1 MIDEIKEEGRAG
13 LVAEQRQKFRVE
25 NMDEWILVNKLLTT
39 QDTWKERRPQKLVPS
54 HVMSSLSEVTREAT
68 SQMWQYGHRVRWM
81 RTHSGER
88 ICRLRELQ
96 QPGLGPPQLL
106 LPLNRT
112 VMMTDLYPTD
122 EEQRANKPAGMRGS
136 CGATVALY
144 VGDESWAGL
153 KPNFTDGNDADG
165 QFNLLNLERDIRQ
178 GKVVVDKLKHLCR
191 LLRASMT
198 TTGGKEANKS
208 ELERKLLDYIER
220 NRTLL
225 ESLFQPL
232 VQLDLPSDS
241 WHNLQSRLPKD
252 DNLFDVLSSLE
263 GVAWEACVP
272 VYEQDEAGK
281 RVIVRDRAGLVKFRK
296 VHGRMGIPCTWTCHA
311 ETRCSASADKLAAA
325 SAA

>member
-1 MIDEIKEEGRAG
+1 M
-13 LVAEQRQKFRVE
+13 
-25 NMDEWILVNKLLTT
+25 
-39 QDTWKERRPQKLVPS
+39 
-54 HVMSSLSEVTREAT
+54 
-68 SQMWQYGHRVRWM
+68 
-81 RTHSGER
+81 
-88 ICRLRELQ
+88 
-96 QPGLGPPQLL
+96 
-106 LPLNRT
+106 
-112 VMMTDLYPTD
+112 
-122 EEQRANKPAGMRGS
+122 
-136 CGATVALY
+136 
-144 VGDESWAGL
+144 
-153 KPNFTDGNDADG
+153 
-165 QFNLLNLERDIRQ
+165 
-178 GKVVVDKLKHLCR
+178 VDKLKHLCR

-272 VYEQDEAGK
+272 VYEQDEAGE

-296 VHGRMGIPCTWTCHA
+296 VHGSMGYTLHVDMSCRNKMLRFGRQA
-311 ETRCSASADKLAAA
+311 CSSKCC
-325 SAA
+325 SK

>member
-1 MIDEIKEEGRAG
+1 
-13 LVAEQRQKFRVE
+13 
-25 NMDEWILVNKLLTT
+25 
-39 QDTWKERRPQKLVPS
+39 
-54 HVMSSLSEVTREAT
+54 
-68 SQMWQYGHRVRWM
+68 
-81 RTHSGER
+81 
-88 ICRLRELQ
+88 
-96 QPGLGPPQLL
+96 
-106 LPLNRT
+106 
-112 VMMTDLYPTD
+112 
-122 EEQRANKPAGMRGS
+122 
-136 CGATVALY
+136 
-144 VGDESWAGL
+144 
-153 KPNFTDGNDADG
+153 
-165 QFNLLNLERDIRQ
+165 
-178 GKVVVDKLKHLCR
+178 
-191 LLRASMT
+191 MT

-281 RVIVRDRAGLVKFRK
+281 RIIVRDRAGLVKFRK

-311 ETRCSASADKLAAA
+311 ETRCSKISRRSARTPVHSPAVLAA
-325 SAA
+325 SGISGRGY